1 MEKENISDG
10 VADPVRQPATAE
22 RIISMKKTIRIIG
35 APMDLGQSRRGVDM
49 GPAAIRYANL
59 SSQLRKLGYQVEDAG
74 NIDISLR
81 DALPEAG
88 ISSLLTAV
96 RRACELL
103 YEAGREAVTDGCTPL
118 FLGGDHSISIGTI
131 GGITHYSPAGVI
143 WIDAHGDF
151 NIPEVS
157 PSGNIHGMP
166 VAVLTGSGFPE
177 LLNIGRAGPKLKPSE
192 IVLMGIR
199 RLDFR
204 ERSML
209 RESGITVYTMRDID
223 ERGMSTVA
231 YEALEKL
238 QHLPRI
244 HVSLD
249 ADSLDP
255 IEAPGVGTPAPGGLT
270 YREAHLLMEILSD
283 SSRIGSMD
291 VVEINPI
298 LDQRNQTA
306 KIAVELA
313 TSLLGDGIL

>member
-1 MEKENISDG
+1 
-10 VADPVRQPATAE
+10 
-22 RIISMKKTIRIIG
+22 MKKTIRIIG

-49 GPAAIRYANL
+49 GPAAIRYADL

-74 NIDISLR
+74 NIDIDLR
-81 DALPEAG
+81 DALPEACL
-88 ISSLLTAV
+88 SSLLASI

-103 YEAGREAVTDGCTPL
+103 YEAGRQTVAHGCIPL

-131 GGITHYSPAGVI
+131 GGITHDSPAGVI

-151 NIPEVS
+151 NMPEVS

-166 VAVLTGSGFPE
+166 VAVLTGRGFPE
-177 LLNIGRAGPKLKPSE
+177 LLSIGRAGPKLKPSE
-192 IVLMGIR
+192 IVLIGIR
-199 RLDFR
+199 SLDLR
-204 ERSML
+204 ERAML

-223 ERGMSTVA
+223 ERGMSAVA
-231 YEALEKL
+231 YEALEQL

-249 ADSLDP
+249 TDCLDP
-255 IEAPGVGTPAPGGLT
+255 MEAPGVGTPAPGGLT
-270 YREAHLLMEILSD
+270 YREAHLLMEILAD
-283 SSRIGSMD
+283 SCHIGSMD

-313 TSLLGDGIL
+313 TSLLGESIL

>member
-1 MEKENISDG
+1 
-10 VADPVRQPATAE
+10 
-22 RIISMKKTIRIIG
+22 MKKIIRIIG

-81 DALPEAG
+81 DALPEAC

-103 YEAGREAVTDGCTPL
+103 YEAGRQAVAQGCTPL

-131 GGITHYSPAGVI
+131 GGITHDSPAGVI

-151 NIPEVS
+151 NIPEAS

-166 VAVLTGSGFPE
+166 VAVLTGRGFPE
-177 LLNIGRAGPKLKPSE
+177 LLSIGRAGPKLKPSE
-192 IVLMGIR
+192 IVLIGIR
-199 RLDFR
+199 RLDLR
-204 ERSML
+204 ERAML

-223 ERGMSTVA
+223 ERGMSAVA
-231 YEALEKL
+231 YEALEQL

-244 HVSLD
+244 HISLD
-249 ADSLDP
+249 TDSLDSM
-255 IEAPGVGTPAPGGLT
+255 EAPGVARPLPEG
-270 YREAHLLMEILSD
+270 
-283 SSRIGSMD
+283 
-291 VVEINPI
+291 
-298 LDQRNQTA
+298 
-306 KIAVELA
+306 
-313 TSLLGDGIL
+313 